1 MSKLTIQERDWEH
14 LYSQLKGAT
23 GDRVMCLMHKQTKK
37 FIYFDI
43 KLNRLLTK
51 EEALV
56 YRPDVTGFHLV
67 YR

>member
-1 MSKLTIQERDWEH
+1 
-14 LYSQLKGAT
+14 
-23 GDRVMCLMHKQTKK
+23 MCLMHKQTKK
-37 FIYFDI
+37 FVYFDM

-51 EEALV
+51 EEALI